1 MSFYPFNPNLGQQ
14 IQGEAARVA
23 PYDQSF
29 VGHYQIAPD
38 AVSAV
43 AVLAATALTDA
54 VQTITAAIT
63 HPDYPRTV
71 TVKGNAAGIAGDVV
85 ISGTNAAGET
95 ITDTIALNGS
105 TEVEGIKA
113 FKTVTSV
120 QLPVETNA
128 GTDTVSVGI
137 GKKFGMP
144 AIVYNA
150 ACLLVKLFNGSA
162 DTGTLAVDVDELE
175 KNLFALNG
183 APDGVKVVDLFFIV

>member
-1 MSFYPFNPNLGQQ
+1 MSFYPFNPNLGQR
-14 IQGEAARVA
+14 IQGEGPRVA
-23 PYDQSF
+23 PYDLGF
-29 VGHYQIAPD
+29 VGHYQITPD

-54 VQTITAAIT
+54 VQTISTGIT

-105 TEVEGIKA
+105 TEVEGVKA

-120 QLPVETNA
+120 QLPVETNV

-183 APDGVKVVDLFFIV
+183 TPDGVKVVDLYFVV

>member
-14 IQGEAARVA
+14 IQGAAGVA
-23 PYDQSF
+23 PYDLGF
-29 VGHYQIAPD
+29 VGHYQIVPD

-54 VQTITAAIT
+54 VQTITAGIT

-85 ISGTNAAGET
+85 ITGTNAAGAV
-95 ITDTIALNGS
+95 ITDTIALNGA

-120 QLPVETNA
+120 ALPVETNVD
-128 GTDTVSVGI
+128 TDTVSVGV

-144 AIVYNA
+144 AILHNA
-150 ACLLVKLFNGSA
+150 LCLLVKLFDGSA
-162 DTGTLAVDVDELE
+162 DTGTLTVDGDELE

-183 APDGVKVVDLFFIV
+183 TPNGAKVMDLFFIV

>member
-1 MSFYPFNPNLGQQ
+1 
-14 IQGEAARVA
+14 
-23 PYDQSF
+23 
-29 VGHYQIAPD
+29 VGHYQITPD

-54 VQTITAAIT
+54 VQTITAGIT

-85 ISGTNAAGET
+85 ITGTNAAGAV
-95 ITDTIALNGS
+95 ITDTIALNGA

-120 QLPVETNA
+120 ALPVETNT

-144 AIVYNA
+144 AILYNA
-150 ACLLVKLFNGSA
+150 ACLLVKLFNGAA
-162 DTGTLAVDVDELE
+162 DTGSLTVDGDELE

>member
-1 MSFYPFNPNLGQQ
+1 MSFYPFNPNLGQR
-14 IQGEAARVA
+14 IQGEGPRVA
-23 PYDQSF
+23 PYDLGF
-29 VGHYQIAPD
+29 VGHYQITPD

-54 VQTITAAIT
+54 VQTITAGIT

-85 ISGTNAAGET
+85 ITGTNAAGAV
-95 ITDTIALNGS
+95 ITDTIALNGA

-120 QLPVETNA
+120 ALPVETNT

-144 AIVYNA
+144 AILYNA
-150 ACLLVKLFNGSA
+150 ACLLVKLFNGAA
-162 DTGTLAVDVDELE
+162 DTGSLTVDGDELE

-183 APDGVKVVDLFFIV
+183 APDGVKVLDLFFIV

>member
-1 MSFYPFNPNLGQQ
+1 MSFYPYNPNFGQK
-14 IQGEAARVA
+14 IQGEAGVT
-23 PYDQSF
+23 PYDMGF
-29 VGHYQIAPD
+29 IGHYQIAPD

-54 VQTITAAIT
+54 VQTITAGIT
-63 HPDYPRTV
+63 DPDFPRTV

-85 ISGTNAAGET
+85 ITGKNAAGET

-105 TEVEGIKA
+105 TEVEGVKA
-113 FKTVTSV
+113 FAEVDSV

-144 AIVYNA
+144 AILYNA
-150 ACLLVKLFNGSA
+150 ACLLVKLFDGSA
-162 DTGTLAVDVDELE
+162 DTGSLTVDSDELE

-183 APDGVKVVDLFFIV
+183 TPNGTKVIDLYLIV

>member
-14 IQGEAARVA
+14 IQGAAGVA
-23 PYDQSF
+23 PYDLGF
-29 VGHYQIAPD
+29 VGHYQITPD

-54 VQTITAAIT
+54 VQTITAGIT

-85 ISGTNAAGET
+85 ITGTNAAGAV
-95 ITDTIALNGS
+95 ITDTIALNGA

-120 QLPVETNA
+120 ALPVETNT

-144 AIVYNA
+144 AILYNA
-150 ACLLVKLFNGSA
+150 ACLLVKLFNGAA
-162 DTGTLAVDVDELE
+162 DTGSLTVDGDELE